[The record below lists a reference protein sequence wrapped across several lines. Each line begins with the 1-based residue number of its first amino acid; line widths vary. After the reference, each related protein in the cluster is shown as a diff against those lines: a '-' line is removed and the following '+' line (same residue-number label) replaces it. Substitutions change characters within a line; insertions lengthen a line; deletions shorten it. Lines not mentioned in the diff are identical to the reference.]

1 MVNNSISVVLANGCC
16 NRNYILSK
24 VIGRSVWFRGRK
36 YWFEVTGVES
46 RYDLFCNGRIIGDLY
61 IDEVLIYEER
71 SNYIKSVDTLKAL
84 LSMFNFF
91 PC

>member
-1 MVNNSISVVLANGCC
+1 MVNNSISVVLADGCC

-24 VIGRSVWFRGRK
+24 VIGHSVWFRGRK
-36 YWFEVTGVES
+36 YWFEVTGIES

-61 IDEVLIYEER
+61 IDEILIYEEM
-71 SNYIKSVDTLKAL
+71 SHSIKSVDTLKTL
-84 LSMFNFF
+84 ISMFDLF